1 MGNKSQRSRL
11 PAHPLPAT
19 DFQKQVLPISECQ
32 TTWYR
37 LNPSSYDSALYFDRS
52 GMGRYDGL
60 SQSYGILY
68 VAEAVEGAF
77 IESFGRSHGA
87 KAGRGGLGGFPHE
100 PSSQEGVAEADLRNR
115 NLFELESDRQLTLVN
130 LWGSGLVKIG
140 ADARITSGSDY
151 ELSRAWAEAIYLHPS
166 KVDGI
171 RYYSRHDCLGARSLA
186 PFGDAG
192 SHRNTQLCCGL
203 FDRTSAH
210 LKEQNEGN
218 IVNNPELLADILKR
232 YDYALL

>member
-87 KAGRGGLGGFPHE
+87 K
-100 PSSQEGVAEADLRNR
+100 GVAEADLRNR
-115 NLFELESDRQLTLVN
+115 NLFELESDRQLTLVD

-218 IVNNPELLADILKR
+218 IVDNPKLLADILER

>member
-87 KAGRGGLGGFPHE
+87 K
-100 PSSQEGVAEADLRNR
+100 GVAEADLRNR
-115 NLFELESDRQLTLVN
+115 NLFELESDRQLTLVD

-171 RYYSRHDCLGARSLA
+171 RYYSRHD
-186 PFGDAG
+186 
-192 SHRNTQLCCGL
+192 NTQLCCGL

-218 IVNNPELLADILKR
+218 IVDNPKLLADILER

>member
-1 MGNKSQRSRL
+1 MGNKSHRSRL
-11 PAHPLPAT
+11 PAHPLPTA
-19 DFQKQVLPISECQ
+19 DFQQRVLPITECQ

-37 LNPSSYDSALYFDRS
+37 LNPSNYDSALYFDRS
-52 GMGRYDGL
+52 GMGRYDGS

-87 KAGRGGLGGFPHE
+87 K
-100 PSSQEGVAEADLRNR
+100 GVAEADLRNR
-115 NLFELESDRQLTLVN
+115 SLFEIESNRQLTLVD

-166 KVDGI
+166 KVDGL
-171 RYYSRHDCLGARSLA
+171 RYYSRHD
-186 PFGDAG
+186 
-192 SHRNTQLCCGL
+192 NTQLCCGL
-203 FDRTSAH
+203 FDRTSVH
-210 LKEQNEGN
+210 LKEQNKGN
-218 IVNNPELLADILKR
+218 IVDSNPRLLANILER

>member
-11 PAHPLPAT
+11 PAHPLPPA
-19 DFQKQVLPISECQ
+19 DFQQQVLPITECQ

-37 LNPSSYDSALYFDRS
+37 LNPSSYDSALCFVRS
-52 GMGRYDGL
+52 GMGRYDGS

-68 VAEAVEGAF
+68 AAEAVEGAF
-77 IESFGRSHGA
+77 IESFGRSHGVKAVA
-87 KAGRGGLGGFPHE
+87 KA
-100 PSSQEGVAEADLRNR
+100 DLKNR
-115 NLFELESDRQLTLVN
+115 NLFELESDRQLTLVD

-151 ELSRAWAEAIYLHPS
+151 ELSRAWAEAIYLHPL

-171 RYYSRHDCLGARSLA
+171 RYYSRHD
-186 PFGDAG
+186 
-192 SHRNTQLCCGL
+192 NTQLCYGL

-218 IVNNPELLADILKR
+218 IVDNPKLLADILEH

>member
-19 DFQKQVLPISECQ
+19 DFQKQVLPITECQ

-87 KAGRGGLGGFPHE
+87 K
-100 PSSQEGVAEADLRNR
+100 GVAEADLRNR

-171 RYYSRHDCLGARSLA
+171 RYYSRHD
-186 PFGDAG
+186 
-192 SHRNTQLCCGL
+192 NTQLCCGL

>member
-19 DFQKQVLPISECQ
+19 DFQQQVLPITECQ

-87 KAGRGGLGGFPHE
+87 K
-100 PSSQEGVAEADLRNR
+100 GVAEADLRNEKLGFKIR
-115 NLFELESDRQLTLVN
+115 EAQVKKVPYMLVSGKNEMAEEKVSVRHRSEGDLGSKSVNEFLE
-130 LWGSGLVKIG
+130 
-140 ADARITSGSDY
+140 
-151 ELSRAWAEAIYLHPS
+151 
-166 KVDGI
+166 
-171 RYYSRHDCLGARSLA
+171 
-186 PFGDAG
+186 F
-192 SHRNTQLCCGL
+192 
-203 FDRTSAH
+203 
-210 LKEQNEGN
+210 
-218 IVNNPELLADILKR
+218 LKR
-232 YDYALL
+232 EKKPY

>member
-1 MGNKSQRSRL
+1 
-11 PAHPLPAT
+11 
-19 DFQKQVLPISECQ
+19 
-32 TTWYR
+32 R
-37 LNPSSYDSALYFDRS
+37 LNPSGYDSALYFDRS
-52 GMGRYDGL
+52 GMGRYDGS

-68 VAEAVEGAF
+68 AAEAVEGAF

-87 KAGRGGLGGFPHE
+87 K
-100 PSSQEGVAEADLRNR
+100 GVAEADLRNR
-115 NLFELESDRQLTLVN
+115 NLFELASDRQLTLVD

-151 ELSRAWAEAIYLHPS
+151 KLSRAWAEAIYLHPL

-171 RYYSRHDCLGARSLA
+171 RYYSRHD
-186 PFGDAG
+186 
-192 SHRNTQLCCGL
+192 NTQLCCGL

-218 IVNNPELLADILKR
+218 IVDNNPRLLADILER

>member
-11 PAHPLPAT
+11 PAHPLPAA
-19 DFQKQVLPISECQ
+19 DFQQQVLPITECQ

-52 GMGRYDGL
+52 GMGRYDGS

-87 KAGRGGLGGFPHE
+87 K
-100 PSSQEGVAEADLRNR
+100 GVAEADLRNR
-115 NLFELESDRQLTLVN
+115 NLFELESDRQLTLVD

-171 RYYSRHDCLGARSLA
+171 RYYSRHD
-186 PFGDAG
+186 
-192 SHRNTQLCCGL
+192 NTQLCCGL
-203 FDRTSAH
+203 FDCTSAH

-218 IVNNPELLADILKR
+218 IVDNPKLLADILER

>member
-1 MGNKSQRSRL
+1 MGSKSQRSRL
-11 PAHPLPAT
+11 PVHPLPTA
-19 DFQKQVLPISECQ
+19 DFQQRVLPITECQ

-37 LNPSSYDSALYFDRS
+37 LNPSGYDSALYFDRS
-52 GMGRYDGL
+52 GMGRYDGS

-68 VAEAVEGAF
+68 AAEAVEGAF

-87 KAGRGGLGGFPHE
+87 K
-100 PSSQEGVAEADLRNR
+100 GVAEADLRNR
-115 NLFELESDRQLTLVN
+115 NLFELASDRQLTLVD

-151 ELSRAWAEAIYLHPS
+151 KLSRAWAEAIYLHPL

-171 RYYSRHDCLGARSLA
+171 RYYSRHD
-186 PFGDAG
+186 
-192 SHRNTQLCCGL
+192 NTQLCCGL

-218 IVNNPELLADILKR
+218 IVDNNPRLLADILER

>member
-1 MGNKSQRSRL
+1 MILLFPFYGSSYSFPAARSADRR
-11 PAHPLPAT
+11 
-19 DFQKQVLPISECQ
+19 Q
-32 TTWYR
+32 TTR
-37 LNPSSYDSALYFDRS
+37 THLRP
-52 GMGRYDGL
+52 
-60 SQSYGILY
+60 Q
-68 VAEAVEGAF
+68 
-77 IESFGRSHGA
+77 
-87 KAGRGGLGGFPHE
+87 

-115 NLFELESDRQLTLVN
+115 NLFELASDRQLTLVD

-151 ELSRAWAEAIYLHPS
+151 KLSRAWAEAIYLHLL

-171 RYYSRHDCLGARSLA
+171 RYYSRHD
-186 PFGDAG
+186 
-192 SHRNTQLCCGL
+192 NTQLCCGL

-218 IVNNPELLADILKR
+218 IVDNNPRLLADILER

>member
-19 DFQKQVLPISECQ
+19 DFQKQVLPITECQ

-87 KAGRGGLGGFPHE
+87 K
-100 PSSQEGVAEADLRNR
+100 GVAEADLRNR
-115 NLFELESDRQLTLVN
+115 NLFELESDRQLTLVD

-171 RYYSRHDCLGARSLA
+171 RYYSRHD
-186 PFGDAG
+186 
-192 SHRNTQLCCGL
+192 NTQLCCGL

-218 IVNNPELLADILKR
+218 IVDNPKLLADILER

>member
-87 KAGRGGLGGFPHE
+87 K
-100 PSSQEGVAEADLRNR
+100 GVAEADLRNR

-171 RYYSRHDCLGARSLA
+171 RYYSRHD
-186 PFGDAG
+186 
-192 SHRNTQLCCGL
+192 NTQLCCGL

>member
-19 DFQKQVLPISECQ
+19 DFQKQVLPITECQ

-87 KAGRGGLGGFPHE
+87 K
-100 PSSQEGVAEADLRNR
+100 GVAEADLRNR
-115 NLFELESDRQLTLVN
+115 NLFELESDRQLTLVD

>member
-19 DFQKQVLPISECQ
+19 DFQQQVLPITECQ

-60 SQSYGILY
+60 CQSYGILY

-87 KAGRGGLGGFPHE
+87 K
-100 PSSQEGVAEADLRNR
+100 GVAEADLRNR

-218 IVNNPELLADILKR
+218 IVDNPKLLADILER

>member
-19 DFQKQVLPISECQ
+19 DFQKQVLPITECQ

-87 KAGRGGLGGFPHE
+87 R
-100 PSSQEGVAEADLRNR
+100 GVAEADLRNR
-115 NLFELESDRQLTLVN
+115 NLFELESDRQLTLVD

-171 RYYSRHDCLGARSLA
+171 RYYSRHD
-186 PFGDAG
+186 
-192 SHRNTQLCCGL
+192 NTQLCCGL

-218 IVNNPELLADILKR
+218 IVDNPKLLADILER

>member
-19 DFQKQVLPISECQ
+19 DFQKQVLPITECQ

-87 KAGRGGLGGFPHE
+87 R
-100 PSSQEGVAEADLRNR
+100 GVAEADLRNR
-115 NLFELESDRQLTLVN
+115 NLFELESDRQLTLVD

-151 ELSRAWAEAIYLHPS
+151 ELSRAWAEAIYLHLS

-171 RYYSRHDCLGARSLA
+171 RYYSRHD
-186 PFGDAG
+186 
-192 SHRNTQLCCGL
+192 NTQLCCGL

-218 IVNNPELLADILKR
+218 IVDNPKLLADILER